1 VTVSS
6 PQQIT
11 QLLVDWGNGDQA
23 ALERL
28 MPLVYG
34 ELRRLAHQYMR
45 GERPGHT
52 LQTTA
57 LVNEAYIRLTG
68 YRRVRWQER
77 AQFFA
82 LAAQLMRRILIEH
95 ARSRDRQKRG
105 GGTVR
110 VMLDE
115 AEVLSPERSRE
126 LLALDE
132 ALTELAK
139 IDQRKARVVELRFFG
154 GLDNK
159 EIAEVLRISPN
170 TVTRDWQVAEA
181 WLRRELTN
189 E

>member
-82 LAAQLMRRILIEH
+82 LAAQLMRRILIEY

-105 GGTVR
+105 GGAVR
-110 VMLDE
+110 VILSE
-115 AEVLSPERSRE
+115 AEVLSPGRSRE

-159 EIAEVLRISPN
+159 EIAEVLQVSPN
-170 TVTRDWQVAEA
+170 TVTRDWNVAEA